1 MGSRAYRGQS
11 MTSYEFRYANR
22 AGGAVRTTIMQC
34 EADEE
39 AILRARETMK
49 DIYASV
55 EIFDGDRPVVAKR
68 ED

>member
-1 MGSRAYRGQS
+1 MA
-11 MTSYEFRYANR
+11 SYEFRYANR

-39 AILRARETMK
+39 AIRRARDTMK
-49 DIYASV
+49 DVYATV
-55 EIFDGDRPVVAKR
+55 EIYDGDRPVYRNR